1 MRIRSATRSHRFVR
15 QIAAASPPNNSRPGV
30 TVRAMFPTDRP
41 RRLRRTETLRSLV
54 RETQLLPKDF
64 MLPLFTVSGRGVKR
78 PIGSMPGVAQLSVDN
93 VVEEARAAHN
103 LGVRSL
109 ILFGIPDTKDAEGTA
124 AWDPNGPV
132 CSSLKA
138 LKDALPD
145 MVLVADVCMCE
156 YTDHGHCGPL
166 ERDAR
171 GHVAVANDRT
181 LHFLQGAK
189 K

>member
-1 MRIRSATRSHRFVR
+1 MNGAG
-15 QIAAASPPNNSRPGV
+15 AGV

-109 ILFGIPDTKDAEGTA
+109 RGTPMARSA
-124 AWDPNGPV
+124 A
-132 CSSLKA
+132 A
-138 LKDALPD
+138 
-145 MVLVADVCMCE
+145 
-156 YTDHGHCGPL
+156 
-166 ERDAR
+166 
-171 GHVAVANDRT
+171 
-181 LHFLQGAK
+181 
-189 K
+189 